1 MPPAVASPVATPEQV
16 LAAIGVA
23 SRAPAALKH
32 ALEWAAVLS
41 KIQEGQSPRDAC
53 YLARVPFHR
62 WERWM
67 RLGTKGP
74 TAWGCDVHGR
84 TAPSPDCPA
93 CVKRRDTPVAPFTE
107 LARAARWYSAQPRGK
122 IIKSMTERASA
133 GDQRAAEYL
142 LTRAENARLSSLRA
156 QLLRAQV
163 RQATAEAELAEKKAR
178 GEHVETHALITDPND
193 PRWVALQREVFGHER
208 QGVADAQAAAALTDD
223 GPTDGDDERDPD
235 PDDVVA

>member
-122 IIKSMTERASA
+122 IIKSMTERAA
-133 GDQRAAEYL
+133 GGDQRAAEYL

-178 GEHVETHALITDPND
+178 GEHVERHEVIDPED
-193 PRWVALQREVFGHER
+193 PRWKALQRKVFGHER
-208 QGVADAQAAAALTDD
+208 QGVGDASAAAAPTDEAPDD
-223 GPTDGDDERDPD
+223 GSERDRD